1 MTVESNATHSQGS
14 DHQSSPKTSFAKIF
28 GVGVAGW
35 ILGTLAVFI
44 VAAVS
49 VFADSIPSAFIWTMS
64 HWWIGFILG
73 LVLMVGYGMAKKA
86 PVAKPLLAYVLPIL
100 VVFVVALICL
110 AIYPDAAFRVEFNTY
125 LPLVMMFHL
134 LGLVWVSIFS
144 GSDESPAFTRAV
156 IPSLVGG
163 LMILGFVAAPV
174 FNSDAF
180 RYRNAFKFT
189 ITKAALVN
197 GEIHSEGTVEILKPG
212 NFEFVAPRYSFAEYL
227 SSGEG
232 DTGLDVGTITW
243 GAPGEPTTGKTGV
256 FPIKI
261 VWRKG
266 VLPATFTTLPDY
278 ENEVFLDVCD
288 LDEGGREIHFLSAVL
303 KNQ

>member
-1 MTVESNATHSQGS
+1 M
-14 DHQSSPKTSFAKIF
+14 
-28 GVGVAGW
+28 AGW

-49 VFADSIPSAFIWTMS
+49 VFPESVPSAFIWTMS

-86 PVAKPLLAYVLPIL
+86 PVGKPVLAYVLPIL
-100 VVFVVALICL
+100 VVLAVALLCL
-110 AIYPDAAFRVEFNTY
+110 AIYPDAAFRLEFSTY

-134 LGLVWVSIFS
+134 LGLLWVGIFS
-144 GSDESPAFTRAV
+144 GSDQSPAFTRAV
-156 IPSLVGG
+156 LPSLVGG

-189 ITKAALVN
+189 ITKAALVD

-266 VLPATFTTLPDY
+266 VLPATFTALPDY

-288 LDEGGREIHFLSAVL
+288 LDEGGREVHFLSAVL